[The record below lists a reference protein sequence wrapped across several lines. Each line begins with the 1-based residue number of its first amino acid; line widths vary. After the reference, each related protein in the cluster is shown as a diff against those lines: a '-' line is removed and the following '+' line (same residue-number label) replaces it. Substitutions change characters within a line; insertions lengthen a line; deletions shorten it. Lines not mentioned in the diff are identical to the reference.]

1 MAQNRSPQEKAA
13 EDRDKAK
20 RLALAFRAVFGG
32 EDKGRTDAQRI
43 VWAKLQAMGYVRRST
58 MIPLESGHVDPLKMA
73 NGEGHRNFFQQIE
86 ELVLHASAVG
96 EQTKP
101 EVLTEK

>member
-1 MAQNRSPQEKAA
+1 MANQKSPAEKAA
-13 EDRDKAK
+13 EDREKTK
-20 RLALAFRAVFGG
+20 RIALAFRAVFGG

-43 VWAKLQAMGYVRRST
+43 VWAQLEAMGYRRRT
-58 MIPLESGHVDPLKMA
+58 TLVADASGNLCGLRGAV
-73 NGEGHRNFFQQIE
+73 GEGHRMFFLQIE
-86 ELVLHASAVG
+86 ELVRHASAVG